1 MRRHSRQILINFL
14 MTTLCWT
21 LSSCALS
28 PHPHV
33 VYEDG
38 RTVVGLQADRQAGAG
53 HSHPAKL
60 TIEQA
65 AKILLGLRVT
75 KDRYAAHR
83 LFAGEADS
91 QAAFKGE
98 EALALAP
105 HVAKAFEAA
114 KPDELVTFY
123 RRISDASTGLAY
135 TTGGLFKR
143 GDYLYLVL
151 ANCRQEPADTMSRI
165 TPGYEIDPIDEPL
178 LPLRRAGYTVSFV
191 PSEAEVHPV
200 EEQWRW
206 NFPDPRKIVIVNL
219 TLALRSLESDY
230 QTH

>member
-1 MRRHSRQILINFL
+1 MSTNFRKIVVSL
-14 MTTLCWT
+14 FCAALSWT
-21 LSSCALS
+21 LASCALS
-28 PHPHV
+28 SKPRV

-38 RTVVGLQADRQAGAG
+38 RTVVGLQVDRQAGIG
-53 HSHPAKL
+53 HSHPATL
-60 TIEQA
+60 TTEQA
-65 AKILLGLRVT
+65 AKLLLGLRVR

-83 LFAGEADS
+83 LFAGEADA

-98 EALALAP
+98 EAVALAP
-105 HVAKAFEAA
+105 HVAKAFESA

-178 LPLRRAGYTVSFV
+178 LPLRRAGYSVSFV
-191 PSEAEVHPV
+191 PSEAEVHTV
-200 EEQWRW
+200 EGQWRW
-206 NFPDPRKIVIVNL
+206 NFPDPRKIVIVDL
-219 TLALRSLESDY
+219 TLALRSLDTDY
-230 QTH
+230 QSH

>member
-1 MRRHSRQILINFL
+1 VRADSKIVVGVLL
-14 MTTLCWT
+14 AALSGA

-28 PHPHV
+28 QNPRV
-33 VYEDG
+33 IYEDG
-38 RTVVGLQADRQAGAG
+38 RTVVGLQVDGQAGAG
-53 HSHPAKL
+53 HSHPVKL
-60 TIEQA
+60 TTEQA
-65 AKILLGLRVT
+65 AKLLLGLRVR
-75 KDRYAAHR
+75 KDRYLAHR

-91 QAAFKGE
+91 HAAFKGD

-105 HVAKAFEAA
+105 HVAKAFESA

-151 ANCRQEPADTMSRI
+151 ANCRQEPGDAMSRI
-165 TPGYEIDPIDEPL
+165 TPAYEIDPIDVPL

-191 PSEAEVHPV
+191 PSEAEVHAV
-200 EEQWRW
+200 EGQWRW
-206 NFPDPRKIVIVNL
+206 NFPDPLKIVIVDL
-219 TLALRSLESDY
+219 TLALRSLGTNDQS
-230 QTH
+230 Q

>member
-1 MRRHSRQILINFL
+1 MFRKVLLIVCLVILSP
-14 MTTLCWT
+14 TLAA
-21 LSSCALS
+21 CALS
-28 PHPHV
+28 QNAHV

-38 RTVVGLQADRQAGAG
+38 RTVVRLQVDRQAGAG
-53 HSHPAKL
+53 HSHPARL

-65 AKILLGLRVT
+65 AKLLLGVRVT

-105 HVAKAFEAA
+105 HVAKALASA
-114 KPDELVTFY
+114 KPEELVTFY

-178 LPLRRAGYTVSFV
+178 LPLRRAGYTVSFM
-191 PSEAEVHPV
+191 PSEAEVHTV
-200 EEQWRW
+200 EGQWRW
-206 NFPDPRKIVIVNL
+206 NFPDPRKMVIVDL

-230 QTH
+230 QGR